1 MAKLLSGSI
10 LRSGGSGD
18 FITLQNAQPQL
29 PATDTTSTG
38 YTLVTDYLL
47 RTTYRSSLGNL
58 EFNKGTIYSNI
69 ADGNITLSGT
79 GTGIVLVSAT
89 TVSTGTSTGALVV
102 NGGVGV
108 GGTIWAANDIVAN
121 GVTIGQGYKG
131 SNNIV
136 LRGDA
141 TPQLNEFNDG
151 QLSVAIGYDTLTGL
165 SSSYKNIAIGR
176 YALSSGTMVSN
187 SIAIGDS
194 ALKSI
199 GILHKTFAGNID
211 TITATSPVIITTN
224 SEHFLTSGT
233 KIAIEN
239 VISPI
244 NINGETYYIKVIGIA
259 QFEVYT
265 NNILSIPLDGTSYP
279 PYTQGTGIVSKVLVS
294 DSNIAIGVDAATS
307 LIDGEKNFF
316 FGHSIAKNLV
326 TGSYNFLVGHEVAN
340 NMITGNANISIGG
353 DLLVDGQDNQ
363 ISIGSIFYYDGKGFL
378 QINTDTG
385 IVGSNSTSTSSGALT
400 VSGGVGISGS
410 VYSANGNPDEGNLLY
425 TPKVTISVNPPTN
438 PRIGDF
444 WIDPTLAVEFQ
455 YVKDGNNKFW
465 IQFAGL

>member
-18 FITLQNAQPQL
+18 FINLQNAQPQL
-29 PATDTTSTG
+29 PATINTSTG
-38 YTLVTDYLL
+38 YTIVTDSLL

-58 EFNKGTIYSNI
+58 EFDKGTIYSNI
-69 ADGNITLSGT
+69 VDGNITLSGT

-89 TVSTGTSTGALVV
+89 TVSTGTSSGALVV

-108 GGTIWAANDIVAN
+108 GGTIWAANDIIAN
-121 GVTIGQGYKG
+121 GLTIGQGYQG

-141 TPQLNEFNDG
+141 TAQINEFNNG
-151 QLSVAIGYDTLTGL
+151 QLSVAIGYNTLAGL
-165 SSSYKNIAIGR
+165 STSYKNIAIGR
-176 YALSSGTMVSN
+176 YALSSGTLLSN

-199 GILHKTFAGNID
+199 GILHKTFSGNID
-211 TITATSPVIITTN
+211 NITSTSPVVVTTN
-224 SEHFLTSGT
+224 SEHSLTSGT

-239 VISPI
+239 VISPDD
-244 NINGETYYIKVIGIA
+244 INGETYYIKVIDTA
-259 QFEVYT
+259 RFEVYT
-265 NNILSIPLDGTSYP
+265 NNILSIPLDGTAYP

-316 FGHSIAKNLV
+316 FGHNIAKNLV

-378 QINTDTG
+378 RIDTDTG
-385 IVGSNSTSTSSGALT
+385 ISGSISTSTSTGALT
-400 VSGGVGISGS
+400 ISGGVGISGS
-410 VYSANGNPDEGNLLY
+410 VYSADGNSDEGNLLY
-425 TPKVTISVNPPTN
+425 TPKVTISSDPPPN

-444 WIDPTLAVEFQ
+444 WIDPNLAIEFQ